1 MSDYNF
7 LMETRLSPEQ
17 FQVIQHLSRVASGQG
32 INLYLAG
39 GAVRDLTYGQQV
51 VRDLDFVVE
60 GSPEKILRPLRV
72 KPRSGSDAAAIHVSF
87 EDYDAH
93 MNSAELVFSNGVRAE
108 IALARVE
115 TYERPGKKSAVE
127 AATIFEDLRRRDFS
141 VNAMAV
147 SLHPNSRGLLLDPT
161 NGAGDIER
169 RELRAMHSRSFSE
182 DPLRIYRLMRL
193 GLRLGFKIEQRTEIW
208 RNNAL
213 ESGAPERLDADQ
225 QGRELRAILQ
235 EENPG
240 RILKALAEGK
250 LLSGLD
256 RKLASTRPSYDQF
269 SKVRSVAQ
277 SVPGADPF
285 FLNFHCLVSRL
296 GGGERKRLAH
306 KIFLNPKEAK
316 TTLGMEAA
324 AKKLARVLAGSKAAQ
339 PSRVFATLDGQPQY
353 ILLFL
358 LANFPQ
364 AKVQNRVKNFLF
376 KFPAV
381 RARIPRAE
389 LLSLGLE
396 PGPKFEKIVHQIFLM
411 QLDGKIK
418 NHPQLLKEFRA
429 LAGIK
434 EPPKPVEPKPEAKH
448 PPAKPAKSIEAV
460 KPKPAKPE
468 VQVQVKPA
476 HTKTI
481 AKPQKAAPQLRK
493 LGPKKSK
500 KRKQR

>member
-7 LMETRLSPEQ
+7 LMESRLSPEQ

-72 KPRSGSDAAAIHVSF
+72 KPRSSSEAAAIHVTF

-115 TYERPGKKSAVE
+115 TYERPGKKPGVE

-141 VNAMAV
+141 INAMAV

-182 DPLRIYRLMRL
+182 DPPRIYRLMRL
-193 GLRLGFKIEQRTEIW
+193 GLRLGFKAEQRTEIW
-208 RNNAL
+208 RSHAL
-213 ESGAPERLDADQ
+213 ENGAAERLDADQ

-269 SKVRSVAQ
+269 SKIRSVAQ

-285 FLNFHCLVSRL
+285 FLNFHSLVSRL
-296 GGGERKRLAH
+296 SGGERNRLAH
-306 KIFLNPKEAK
+306 KIFLNRKDAK

-339 PSRVFATLDGQPQY
+339 PSGVFATLDGQPQY

-418 NHPQLLKEFRA
+418 NHPQWLKEFRTI
-429 LAGIK
+429 AGIK

-448 PPAKPAKSIEAV
+448 PPAKPTPPKPVKSPKPAEIKPAPAATPARTAKAA
-460 KPKPAKPE
+460 KPAKP
-468 VQVQVKPA
+468 
-476 HTKTI
+476 
-481 AKPQKAAPQLRK
+481 AKKFRKALV
-493 LGPKKSK
+493 KKSK
-500 KRKQR
+500 KH